1 MKKRKGDTPHDKEKD
16 TIDSIIEERI
26 KEAEQSNKTIL
37 ELLNELKSEIKTR
50 KESELA
56 LAMSENKCRSYIEN
70 APFAIFVVDEN
81 GKYIETNL
89 AANNITGYSPEE
101 IIGKHIT
108 DFIPAEDHHLVAQH
122 FGAVV
127 EKGEA
132 SVNVRYIRKDGE
144 IRYWEVKAVKLSE
157 NRFLGFKSDITDKKN
172 YEHNLKA
179 SEERF
184 KSLFEYNPGA
194 IFVWV
199 YKDGHFTLSMVNN
212 TANAIT
218 ENCASDFIGSKARE
232 LYKDMPVMIQKINE
246 CFRTQKTIEFEHH
259 YKTRYSDKYEWV
271 HFKFAFM
278 SPDTVLMF
286 SETIT
291 QRKLAEQELIKAKEE
306 AEKREKEY
314 LDLVQSLGE
323 GHLKADKEGFI
334 IMANQPVADMCGY
347 SSPDEMMGLHM
358 KSLYKN
364 PADRDEMLNQIKR
377 KGVLENYEV
386 MLKGK
391 DGSSFWTISN
401 IRILYNDKGEIA
413 GTEGLIRNMNDLKIT
428 QQALK
433 ESEEKYRLIAE
444 NTSDGIIVFD
454 PSNKITYASPSYYT
468 QFGSTPEE
476 TLQQGKESVY
486 QLIYPEDRD
495 ILFANIF
502 KAIDQKKSDLIYT
515 YRFKKTEKEYIW
527 REDHAKFK
535 YDNDGN
541 YLGANVICRDIT
553 ERKLAENAKR
563 DMEIAGQTIKFKQNF
578 LANMSHEIRT
588 PLTGVLGMIDALEET
603 ELSQKQK
610 DYISTLKL
618 SGDNLKEIIDQVLD
632 YSKIEAGKVTLKPAA
647 FEFRALP
654 ELAKMLYKNNMREGV
669 HIFTKTDSRIPDF
682 LIADK
687 YRLSQI
693 INNLVSNAIKFTSKG
708 SIGIIASLL
717 TYNDKT
723 NDTSIKIEVTDTG
736 IGIHDELLKNL
747 FAPFSQIED
756 KDMGY
761 YEGTGLGLSIC
772 KELVKLMNG
781 DIGVIS
787 KPNEGSTFWFTF
799 TAKKT
804 ETAKG
809 NIFTHP
815 SDLPQKELRIL
826 FAEDKIVNQKVV
838 NIMLQSL
845 GHRVSIVNN
854 GQEALNIFQPGT
866 FDLILM
872 DIQMPMMDG
881 VTATQKLKEKYHDL
895 PPIVG
900 LSANAFE
907 GDREKYMAMGMDE
920 YLTKP
925 VKKEDFEGL
934 IKKLIV

>member
-1 MKKRKGDTPHDKEKD
+1 M
-16 TIDSIIEERI
+16 
-26 KEAEQSNKTIL
+26 
-37 ELLNELKSEIKTR
+37 
-50 KESELA
+50 
-56 LAMSENKCRSYIEN
+56 
-70 APFAIFVVDEN
+70 
-81 GKYIETNL
+81 
-89 AANNITGYSPEE
+89 
-101 IIGKHIT
+101 
-108 DFIPAEDHHLVAQH
+108 
-122 FGAVV
+122 
-127 EKGEA
+127 
-132 SVNVRYIRKDGE
+132 
-144 IRYWEVKAVKLSE
+144 
-157 NRFLGFKSDITDKKN
+157 
-172 YEHNLKA
+172 
-179 SEERF
+179 
-184 KSLFEYNPGA
+184 
-194 IFVWV
+194 WV
-199 YKDGHFTLSMVNN
+199 
-212 TANAIT
+212 
-218 ENCASDFIGSKARE
+218 
-232 LYKDMPVMIQKINE
+232 
-246 CFRTQKTIEFEHH
+246 
-259 YKTRYSDKYEWV
+259 
-271 HFKFAFM
+271 
-278 SPDTVLMF
+278 
-286 SETIT
+286 
-291 QRKLAEQELIKAKEE
+291 
-306 AEKREKEY
+306 
-314 LDLVQSLGE
+314 
-323 GHLKADKEGFI
+323 
-334 IMANQPVADMCGY
+334 
-347 SSPDEMMGLHM
+347 
-358 KSLYKN
+358 
-364 PADRDEMLNQIKR
+364 
-377 KGVLENYEV
+377 
-386 MLKGK
+386 
-391 DGSSFWTISN
+391 
-401 IRILYNDKGEIA
+401 
-413 GTEGLIRNMNDLKIT
+413 
-428 QQALK
+428 
-433 ESEEKYRLIAE
+433 
-444 NTSDGIIVFD
+444 
-454 PSNKITYASPSYYT
+454 
-468 QFGSTPEE
+468 
-476 TLQQGKESVY
+476 
-486 QLIYPEDRD
+486 
-495 ILFANIF
+495 
-502 KAIDQKKSDLIYT
+502 
-515 YRFKKTEKEYIW
+515 
-527 REDHAKFK
+527 K

-925 VKKEDFEGL
+925 VKREDFEGL
-934 IKKLIV
+934 IGKLFS